1 MIRNR
6 STPLSSTTCSGLRDL
21 VAGVVFLDSSVLFNL
36 LDVPA
41 KNSDRSEVIARFQ
54 RLARG
59 VVVET
64 A

>member
-1 MIRNR
+1 M
-6 STPLSSTTCSGLRDL
+6 
-21 VAGVVFLDSSVLFNL
+21 AGVVFLDSSVLFNL